1 MREIHVHLENGN
13 GNTKCVYHD
22 DGTENCKDELIEVN
36 GRVVCPVFQPRTTL
50 LEVLCV
56 SSNKHVEGE
65 GGENMGDVQV
75 CFSEN
80 KVD

>member
-1 MREIHVHLENGN
+1 MVELFALFFNQELE
-13 GNTKCVYHD
+13 
-22 DGTENCKDELIEVN
+22 
-36 GRVVCPVFQPRTTL
+36 L

-65 GGENMGDVQV
+65 GGGNMGDVQE

-80 KVD
+80 KVDL